1 MAREQDRFG
10 TVNKAKELYTLAF
23 EINPSPAASASLS
36 NFLYLNNNP
45 KEAIA
50 IAHDYIDKAT
60 SKLEKI
66 ALLEAAVKSAID
78 IGNLNLCNQYYKIL
92 LNTHRSPDYLLAA
105 VYSNFLGDK
114 KGFNS
119 YLQKVNPE
127 LLKVNK
133 LKGKYSKQ
141 TIKDY
146 IVIR

>member
-1 MAREQDRFG
+1 MLPR
-10 TVNKAKELYTLAF
+10 
-23 EINPSPAASASLS
+23 
-36 NFLYLNNNP
+36 
-45 KEAIA
+45 
-50 IAHDYIDKAT
+50 
-60 SKLEKI
+60 
-66 ALLEAAVKSAID
+66 
-78 IGNLNLCNQYYKIL
+78 NQYYKIL

-133 LKGKYSKQ
+133 LKNKYSKQ